1 MDKKELFR
9 AIDACEDRFIRE
21 AAEDIQKRKPS
32 MIRRFFFVNSSENT
46 EENSEKDVRNL
57 SGLRVAAAI
66 VICVVV
72 LSIGVQTAA
81 RVSTVFRDWIEQT
94 FQIGSSSGDQQGKEN
109 QYINNNGS
117 GKNGNNKKGYNN
129 NTSNIDSYGK
139 NDKKNSAG
147 KEVKNGRSNEE
158 ETGRVHRRNNK
169 ADEGQDSISQIEKVP
184 MKDNLQ
190 IVGTNESFIYES
202 KTDANSDE
210 IVEKVYSIKDGK
222 LSKLPIQ
229 SFSGSYK
236 ASTFSFQYS
245 IIGQEIFSYNYS
257 KNLVQVFDQ
266 INKQG
271 EIYLS
276 AENAKENEQILC
288 VNLKSGE
295 CRQVVK
301 PGDGM
306 NMSMSPDGKYILINH
321 SKSYWTVFDTE
332 KETERKLE
340 GLSGYALSNEYDFIN
355 DDHIAAVGDAFT
367 KNNTEFYRLNYID
380 LQTGKVKVY
389 PEYGDIKGCWTYR
402 CDTKKKQ
409 LEIENLIT
417 KQKKVIPLKQAED
430 VHIMQINGEYVLL
443 GTDSDDVYYLY
454 NLQEDIYR
462 ELDIPEEIRGTL
474 EMYVAKKEKK
484 LLFTNEKEAYLV
496 DLKER

>member
-9 AIDACEDRFIRE
+9 AIDACEDTFIKE
-21 AAEDIQKRKPS
+21 TAEDIQKRKPS
-32 MIRRFFFVNSSENT
+32 MIRRFFFVNSSENA
-46 EENSEKDVRNL
+46 EKDVRKL
-57 SGLRVAAAI
+57 SSVRVAAAI
-66 VICVVV
+66 VICIVV

-81 RVSTVFRDWIEQT
+81 RVSTIFRDWIEQT
-94 FQIGSSSGDQQGKEN
+94 FQIKGSSDNQRGKEN
-109 QYINNNGS
+109 QYINSNRS
-117 GKNGNNKKGYNN
+117 GNNKKGYND
-129 NTSNIDSYGK
+129 NTSNIDPYGK

-147 KEVKNGRSNEE
+147 KEVKNGRRNEE
-158 ETGRVHRRNNK
+158 ETGRVRRRNNK
-169 ADEGQDSISQIEKVP
+169 ADEPQNSVSQIEKVP

-190 IVGTNESFIYES
+190 IIGTNESFIYES
-202 KTDANSDE
+202 KTDENSDE

-222 LSKLPIQ
+222 LSKLLMQ
-229 SFSGSYK
+229 TFSGSYK
-236 ASTFSFQYS
+236 GNTFSFQYS
-245 IIGQEIFSYNYS
+245 IIGQEIFGYNYS

-271 EIYLS
+271 ETYLS
-276 AENAKENEQILC
+276 IENAKGDEQILC

-332 KETERKLE
+332 KETERKME
-340 GLSGYALSNEYDFIN
+340 GLSGYALSDEYDFIN
-355 DDHIAAVGDAFT
+355 GNHIATVGEAFT

-380 LQTGKVKVY
+380 FQTGKVKVY

-402 CDTKKKQ
+402 CDAKKKQ

-417 KQKKVIPLKQAED
+417 KQKKEILLKQAED
-430 VHIMQINGEYVLL
+430 IHIMQINGDYVLF

-454 NLQEDIYR
+454 NLQEDTYR

-474 EMYVAKKEKK
+474 EMYVAKKEGK

-496 DLKER
+496 NLGN

>member
-9 AIDACEDRFIRE
+9 AIDACEDCFIRE

-32 MIRRFFFVNSSENT
+32 MIRRFFFINSSENA
-46 EENSEKDVRNL
+46 EKDMRKL
-57 SGLRVAAAI
+57 SGVRVAAAI
-66 VICVVV
+66 VICIVV

-94 FQIGSSSGDQQGKEN
+94 FQIGSSSDN
-109 QYINNNGS
+109 Q
-117 GKNGNNKKGYNN
+117 KG
-129 NTSNIDSYGK
+129 
-139 NDKKNSAG
+139 
-147 KEVKNGRSNEE
+147 KNGRSNEE
-158 ETGRVHRRNNK
+158 ETGRVRRRNNK

-222 LSKLPIQ
+222 LSKLLMQ

-245 IIGQEIFSYNYS
+245 IIGQEIFGYNYS
-257 KNLVQVFDQ
+257 ENLVQVFDQ
-266 INKQG
+266 MNKKG

-276 AENAKENEQILC
+276 IENAKGDEQILC

-295 CRQVVK
+295 CKQVVK
-301 PGDGM
+301 LGDGM

-355 DDHIAAVGDAFT
+355 GNHVSAVGNAFT

-380 LQTGKVKVY
+380 LKTGKVKVY
-389 PEYGDIKGCWTYR
+389 PEYGDIKGCWTYQ

-430 VHIMQINGEYVLL
+430 VHIMQINGDYVLL
-443 GTDSDDVYYLY
+443 GTDFDAVYYLY
-454 NLQEDIYR
+454 NLQDETYR

-474 EMYVAKKEKK
+474 EMYIAKKEKK
-484 LLFTNEKEAYLV
+484 LLLTNEKEAYLV
-496 DLKER
+496 NLK

>member
-9 AIDACEDRFIRE
+9 AIDACEDCFIRE

-32 MIRRFFFVNSSENT
+32 MIRRFFFVNSSE
-46 EENSEKDVRNL
+46 SPEKDMREL
-57 SGLRVAAAI
+57 SVIRVAAAI
-66 VICVVV
+66 VICVIV

-94 FQIGSSSGDQQGKEN
+94 FQIKSSSDN
-109 QYINNNGS
+109 Q
-117 GKNGNNKKGYNN
+117 KG
-129 NTSNIDSYGK
+129 
-139 NDKKNSAG
+139 
-147 KEVKNGRSNEE
+147 KNGRSNEE
-158 ETGRVHRRNNK
+158 ETGRVRRRNNK
-169 ADEGQDSISQIEKVP
+169 ADEGQDSVSQIEKVP

-222 LSKLPIQ
+222 LSKLLMQ

-245 IIGQEIFSYNYS
+245 IIGQEIFGYNYS
-257 KNLVQVFDQ
+257 ENLVQVFDQ
-266 INKQG
+266 MNKKG

-276 AENAKENEQILC
+276 IENAKGDEQILC

-295 CRQVVK
+295 CKQVVK
-301 PGDGM
+301 LGDGM

-355 DDHIAAVGDAFT
+355 DDHIATAADAFT

-380 LQTGKVKVY
+380 LKTGKVKVY
-389 PEYGDIKGCWTYR
+389 PEYGDIKGCWTYQ

-430 VHIMQINGEYVLL
+430 VHIMQINGDYVLL
-443 GTDSDDVYYLY
+443 GTDFDEVYYLY
-454 NLQEDIYR
+454 NLQDETYR

-474 EMYVAKKEKK
+474 EMYIAKKEKK
-484 LLFTNEKEAYLV
+484 LLLTNEKEAYLV
-496 DLKER
+496 NLK

>member
-21 AAEDIQKRKPS
+21 AAEDIQKRKS
-32 MIRRFFFVNSSENT
+32 SIIRRFFFVNSSENA
-46 EENSEKDVRNL
+46 EKDMRKL
-57 SGLRVAAAI
+57 SGVRVVAAI
-66 VICVVV
+66 VICVIV

-94 FQIGSSSGDQQGKEN
+94 FQIKSSSDN
-109 QYINNNGS
+109 Q
-117 GKNGNNKKGYNN
+117 KG
-129 NTSNIDSYGK
+129 
-139 NDKKNSAG
+139 
-147 KEVKNGRSNEE
+147 KNGRSNEE
-158 ETGRVHRRNNK
+158 ETGRVRRRNNK
-169 ADEGQDSISQIEKVP
+169 ADEVQDSVSQIEKVP
-184 MKDNLQ
+184 MKDSLQ

-222 LSKLPIQ
+222 LSKLPMQ

-236 ASTFSFQYS
+236 RNTFSFQYS
-245 IIGQEIFSYNYS
+245 IIGQEIFGYNYS
-257 KNLVQVFDQ
+257 ENLVQVFDQ
-266 INKQG
+266 MNKKG

-276 AENAKENEQILC
+276 IENAKGNEQILC

-295 CRQVVK
+295 CRQVAK

-306 NMSMSPDGKYILINH
+306 NMSMSPDGKYILINY
-321 SKSYWTVFDTE
+321 SKSYWTVFNTE
-332 KETERKLE
+332 NETERKVE

-355 DDHIAAVGDAFT
+355 DDHIAAIGDAFT

-380 LQTGKVKVY
+380 LETGKAKVY
-389 PEYGDIKGCWTYR
+389 PEYGDIKGCWTYQ

-409 LEIENLIT
+409 LEIEDLIT

-430 VHIMQINGEYVLL
+430 VHIMQINGDYVLL
-443 GTDSDDVYYLY
+443 GTDSGDVYYLY
-454 NLQEDIYR
+454 NLQDETYR
-462 ELDIPEEIRGTL
+462 ELDISEEIRGTL
-474 EMYVAKKEKK
+474 EMYIAKKEKK
-484 LLFTNEKEAYLV
+484 LLLTNEKEAYLV
-496 DLKER
+496 NLK

>member
-21 AAEDIQKRKPS
+21 AAEDIQKRKS
-32 MIRRFFFVNSSENT
+32 SIIRRFFFVNSSENA
-46 EENSEKDVRNL
+46 EKDMRKL
-57 SGLRVAAAI
+57 SGVRVVAAI
-66 VICVVV
+66 VICVIV

-94 FQIGSSSGDQQGKEN
+94 FQIKSSSDN
-109 QYINNNGS
+109 Q
-117 GKNGNNKKGYNN
+117 KG
-129 NTSNIDSYGK
+129 
-139 NDKKNSAG
+139 
-147 KEVKNGRSNEE
+147 KNGRSNEE
-158 ETGRVHRRNNK
+158 ETGRVRRRNNK
-169 ADEGQDSISQIEKVP
+169 ADEVQDSVSQIEKVP
-184 MKDNLQ
+184 MKDSLQ

-380 LQTGKVKVY
+380 FQTGKVKVY

-417 KQKKVIPLKQAED
+417 KQKQMIPLKQAED
-430 VHIMQINGEYVLL
+430 VHIMQVNGEYVLL
-443 GTDSDDVYYLY
+443 GTESDDVYYLY

-474 EMYVAKKEKK
+474 EMYIAKKEKK

>member
-9 AIDACEDRFIRE
+9 AIDACEDCFIRE

-32 MIRRFFFVNSSENT
+32 MIRRFFFVNSSE
-46 EENSEKDVRNL
+46 SPEKDMREL
-57 SGLRVAAAI
+57 SVIRVAAAI
-66 VICVVV
+66 VICVIV

-94 FQIGSSSGDQQGKEN
+94 FQIKSSSDN
-109 QYINNNGS
+109 Q
-117 GKNGNNKKGYNN
+117 KG
-129 NTSNIDSYGK
+129 
-139 NDKKNSAG
+139 
-147 KEVKNGRSNEE
+147 KNGRSNEE
-158 ETGRVHRRNNK
+158 ETGRVRRRNNK
-169 ADEGQDSISQIEKVP
+169 ADEGQDSVSQIEKVP

-222 LSKLPIQ
+222 LSKLLMQ

-245 IIGQEIFSYNYS
+245 IIGQEIFGYNYS
-257 KNLVQVFDQ
+257 ENLVQVFDQ
-266 INKQG
+266 MNKKG

-276 AENAKENEQILC
+276 IENAKGDEQILC

-301 PGDGM
+301 SGDGM

-355 DDHIAAVGDAFT
+355 DDHIATVGDAFT

-380 LQTGKVKVY
+380 LKTGKVKVY
-389 PEYGDIKGCWTYR
+389 PEYGDIKGCWTYQ

-430 VHIMQINGEYVLL
+430 VHIMQINGDYVLL
-443 GTDSDDVYYLY
+443 GTDFDAVYYLY
-454 NLQEDIYR
+454 NLQDETYR

-474 EMYVAKKEKK
+474 EMYIAKKEKK
-484 LLFTNEKEAYLV
+484 LLLTNEKEAYLV
-496 DLKER
+496 NLK

>member
-9 AIDACEDRFIRE
+9 AIDACEDRFIRG

-46 EENSEKDVRNL
+46 EENSEKDVRKL

-94 FQIGSSSGDQQGKEN
+94 FQIKSPSDN
-109 QYINNNGS
+109 Q
-117 GKNGNNKKGYNN
+117 KG
-129 NTSNIDSYGK
+129 
-139 NDKKNSAG
+139 
-147 KEVKNGRSNEE
+147 KNGRSNEE
-158 ETGRVHRRNNK
+158 ETGRVRRRNNK

-229 SFSGSYK
+229 FFSGSYK

-380 LQTGKVKVY
+380 FQTGKVKVY

-417 KQKKVIPLKQAED
+417 KQKQMIPLKQAED
-430 VHIMQINGEYVLL
+430 VHIMQVNGEYVLL
-443 GTDSDDVYYLY
+443 GTESDDVYYLY

-474 EMYVAKKEKK
+474 EMYIAKKEKK

>member
-9 AIDACEDRFIRE
+9 AIDACEDCFIRE

-32 MIRRFFFVNSSENT
+32 MIRRFFFVNSSE
-46 EENSEKDVRNL
+46 SPEKDMREL
-57 SGLRVAAAI
+57 SVIRVAAAI
-66 VICVVV
+66 VICVIV

-94 FQIGSSSGDQQGKEN
+94 FQIKSSSDN
-109 QYINNNGS
+109 Q
-117 GKNGNNKKGYNN
+117 KG
-129 NTSNIDSYGK
+129 
-139 NDKKNSAG
+139 
-147 KEVKNGRSNEE
+147 KNGRSNEE
-158 ETGRVHRRNNK
+158 ETGRVRRRNNK
-169 ADEGQDSISQIEKVP
+169 ADEGQDSVSQIEKVP

-222 LSKLPIQ
+222 LSKLLMQ

-245 IIGQEIFSYNYS
+245 IIGQEIFGYNYS
-257 KNLVQVFDQ
+257 ENLVQVFDQ
-266 INKQG
+266 MNKKG

-276 AENAKENEQILC
+276 IENAKGDEQILC

-301 PGDGM
+301 SGDGM

-355 DDHIAAVGDAFT
+355 DDHIATAGDAFT

-380 LQTGKVKVY
+380 LKTGKVKVY
-389 PEYGDIKGCWTYR
+389 PEYGDIKGCWTYQ

-409 LEIENLIT
+409 LKIENLIT

-430 VHIMQINGEYVLL
+430 VHIMQINGDYVLL
-443 GTDSDDVYYLY
+443 GTDFDAVYYLY
-454 NLQEDIYR
+454 NLQDETYR

-474 EMYVAKKEKK
+474 EMYIAKKEKK
-484 LLFTNEKEAYLV
+484 LLLTNEKEAYLV
-496 DLKER
+496 NLK

>member
-21 AAEDIQKRKPS
+21 AAEDIQKRKS
-32 MIRRFFFVNSSENT
+32 SIIRRFFFVNSSENA
-46 EENSEKDVRNL
+46 EKDMRKL
-57 SGLRVAAAI
+57 SGVRVVAAI
-66 VICVVV
+66 VICVIV

-94 FQIGSSSGDQQGKEN
+94 FQIKSSSDN
-109 QYINNNGS
+109 Q
-117 GKNGNNKKGYNN
+117 KG
-129 NTSNIDSYGK
+129 
-139 NDKKNSAG
+139 
-147 KEVKNGRSNEE
+147 KNGRSNEE
-158 ETGRVHRRNNK
+158 ETGRVRRRNNK
-169 ADEGQDSISQIEKVP
+169 ADEVQDSVSQIEKVP
-184 MKDNLQ
+184 MKDSLQ

-245 IIGQEIFSYNYS
+245 IIGQEIFGYNYS
-257 KNLVQVFDQ
+257 ENLVQVFDQ
-266 INKQG
+266 MNKKG

-276 AENAKENEQILC
+276 IENAKENEQILC

-295 CRQVVK
+295 CRQVAK

-321 SKSYWTVFDTE
+321 SKSYWTVFNTE
-332 KETERKLE
+332 NETERKVE

-355 DDHIAAVGDAFT
+355 DDHIATVGDAFT

-409 LEIENLIT
+409 LEIGNLIT
-417 KQKKVIPLKQAED
+417 RQKKVIPLKQAED

-496 DLKER
+496 DLKE

>member
-21 AAEDIQKRKPS
+21 AAEDIQKRKS
-32 MIRRFFFVNSSENT
+32 SIIRRFFFVNSSENA
-46 EENSEKDVRNL
+46 EKDMRKL
-57 SGLRVAAAI
+57 SGVRVAAAI
-66 VICVVV
+66 VICVIV

-94 FQIGSSSGDQQGKEN
+94 FQIKSSSDN
-109 QYINNNGS
+109 Q
-117 GKNGNNKKGYNN
+117 KG
-129 NTSNIDSYGK
+129 
-139 NDKKNSAG
+139 
-147 KEVKNGRSNEE
+147 KNGRSNEE
-158 ETGRVHRRNNK
+158 ETGRVRRRNNK
-169 ADEGQDSISQIEKVP
+169 ADEGKDSVLQIEKVP
-184 MKDNLQ
+184 MKDSLQ

-202 KTDANSDE
+202 KTEGDSDE
-210 IVEKVYSIKDGK
+210 IIEKVYSIKDGK
-222 LSKLPIQ
+222 LSKLPMQ

-236 ASTFSFQYS
+236 RNTFSFQYS
-245 IIGQEIFSYNYS
+245 IIGQEIFGYNYS
-257 KNLVQVFDQ
+257 ENLVQVFDQ

-271 EIYLS
+271 EVYFS
-276 AENAKENEQILC
+276 VENAKGNEQILC

-321 SKSYWTVFDTE
+321 SKSYWTVFNTE
-332 KETERKLE
+332 NETERKVE

-380 LQTGKVKVY
+380 LETGKAKVY
-389 PEYGDIKGCWTYR
+389 PEYGDIKGCWTYQ
-402 CDTKKKQ
+402 CDMKKKQ

-430 VHIMQINGEYVLL
+430 VHIMQINGDYVLL

-454 NLQEDIYR
+454 NLQDETYR
-462 ELDIPEEIRGTL
+462 ALDIPEEIRGTL
-474 EMYVAKKEKK
+474 EMYIVKKEKK
-484 LLFTNEKEAYLV
+484 LLLTNEKEAYLV
-496 DLKER
+496 NLK

>member
-1 MDKKELFR
+1 MDTKKLFH
-9 AIDACEDRFIRE
+9 AIDTCENAFIKE

-32 MIRRFFFVNSSENT
+32 IICRFFFVNSSEDP
-46 EENSEKDVRNL
+46 EKAARKL
-57 SGLRVAAAI
+57 SGVRVAAAI

-94 FQIGSSSGDQQGKEN
+94 FQIKSSSGSQQGKEN
-109 QYINNNGS
+109 QYNNNGNS
-117 GKNGNNKKGYNN
+117 KKGYDS
-129 NTSNIDSYGK
+129 NTSNIDSY
-139 NDKKNSAG
+139 DKKNSAG
-147 KEVKNGRSNEE
+147 KKVENGKSNEE
-158 ETGRVHRRNNK
+158 ETGRVRRRNNK
-169 ADEGQDSISQIEKVP
+169 TDEMQNSVSQIEKVP

-202 KTDANSDE
+202 KIKGDSDE

-222 LSKLPIQ
+222 LSKLSMQ

-236 ASTFSFQYS
+236 GNTFSFQYS
-245 IIGQEIFSYNYS
+245 IIGQEIFGYNYS
-257 KNLVQVFDQ
+257 ENLVQVFDQ
-266 INKQG
+266 MNKKG

-276 AENAKENEQILC
+276 IENAKGDEQILC
-288 VNLKSGE
+288 VNRKSGE
-295 CRQVVK
+295 YRQVVK

-321 SKSYWTVFDTE
+321 SKSYWTIFDTE
-332 KETERKLE
+332 KETQRKLE
-340 GLSGYALSNEYDFIN
+340 GLAGYALSNEYDFIN
-355 DDHIAAVGDAFT
+355 GDHIATVGDAFT

-380 LQTGKVKVY
+380 LQTGRVKVY

-402 CDTKKKQ
+402 CNTKKKQ

-417 KQKKVIPLKQAED
+417 KQKQKIPLKQAED
-430 VHIMQINGEYVLL
+430 VHIMQVNGEYVLL

-454 NLQEDIYR
+454 NLQDETYR

-484 LLFTNEKEAYLV
+484 LLLTNEKEAYLV
-496 DLKER
+496 DLK

>member
-9 AIDACEDRFIRE
+9 AIDACEDCFIRE

-32 MIRRFFFVNSSENT
+32 MIRRFFFVNSSE
-46 EENSEKDVRNL
+46 SPEKDMREL
-57 SGLRVAAAI
+57 SVIRVAAAI
-66 VICVVV
+66 VICVIV

-94 FQIGSSSGDQQGKEN
+94 FQIKSSSDN
-109 QYINNNGS
+109 Q
-117 GKNGNNKKGYNN
+117 KG
-129 NTSNIDSYGK
+129 
-139 NDKKNSAG
+139 
-147 KEVKNGRSNEE
+147 KNGRSNEE
-158 ETGRVHRRNNK
+158 ETGRVRRRNNK
-169 ADEGQDSISQIEKVP
+169 ADEGQDSVSQIEKVP

-222 LSKLPIQ
+222 LSKLLMQ

-245 IIGQEIFSYNYS
+245 IIGQEIFGYNYS
-257 KNLVQVFDQ
+257 ENLVQVFDQ
-266 INKQG
+266 MNKKG
-271 EIYLS
+271 KIYLS
-276 AENAKENEQILC
+276 IENAKGDEQILC

-301 PGDGM
+301 SGDGM

-355 DDHIAAVGDAFT
+355 GNHVSTVGNAFT

-380 LQTGKVKVY
+380 LKTGKVKVY
-389 PEYGDIKGCWTYR
+389 PEYGDIKGCWTYQ

-430 VHIMQINGEYVLL
+430 VHIMQINGDYVLL
-443 GTDSDDVYYLY
+443 GTDFDAVYYLY
-454 NLQEDIYR
+454 NLQDETYR

-474 EMYVAKKEKK
+474 EMYIAKKEKK
-484 LLFTNEKEAYLV
+484 LLLTNEKEAYLV
-496 DLKER
+496 NLK

>member
-9 AIDACEDRFIRE
+9 AIDACEDCFIRE

-32 MIRRFFFVNSSENT
+32 MIRRFFFVNSSE
-46 EENSEKDVRNL
+46 SPEKDMREL
-57 SGLRVAAAI
+57 SVIRVAAAI
-66 VICVVV
+66 VICVIV

-94 FQIGSSSGDQQGKEN
+94 FQIKSSSDN
-109 QYINNNGS
+109 Q
-117 GKNGNNKKGYNN
+117 KG
-129 NTSNIDSYGK
+129 
-139 NDKKNSAG
+139 
-147 KEVKNGRSNEE
+147 KNGRSNEE
-158 ETGRVHRRNNK
+158 ETGRVRRRNNK
-169 ADEGQDSISQIEKVP
+169 ADEGQDSVSQIEKVP

-222 LSKLPIQ
+222 LSKLLMQ

-245 IIGQEIFSYNYS
+245 IIGQEIFGYNYS
-257 KNLVQVFDQ
+257 ENLVQVFDQ
-266 INKQG
+266 MNKKG

-276 AENAKENEQILC
+276 IENAKGDEQILC

-355 DDHIAAVGDAFT
+355 DDHIATVRDAFT

-380 LQTGKVKVY
+380 LKTGKVKVY
-389 PEYGDIKGCWTYR
+389 PEYGDIKGCWTYQ
-402 CDTKKKQ
+402 CDMKKKQ

-430 VHIMQINGEYVLL
+430 VHIMQINGDYVLL
-443 GTDSDDVYYLY
+443 GTDSGDVYYLY
-454 NLQEDIYR
+454 NLQNETYR
-462 ELDIPEEIRGTL
+462 ELDIPEEIWGTL
-474 EMYVAKKEKK
+474 EMYIAKKEKK
-484 LLFTNEKEAYLV
+484 LLLTNEKEAYLV
-496 DLKER
+496 NLK

>member
-9 AIDACEDRFIRE
+9 AIDACEDRFIRG

-46 EENSEKDVRNL
+46 EENSEKDVRKL

-94 FQIGSSSGDQQGKEN
+94 FQIKSPSDN
-109 QYINNNGS
+109 Q
-117 GKNGNNKKGYNN
+117 KG
-129 NTSNIDSYGK
+129 
-139 NDKKNSAG
+139 
-147 KEVKNGRSNEE
+147 KNGRSNEE

-245 IIGQEIFSYNYS
+245 IIGREIFSYNYS

-295 CRQVVK
+295 CRQVAK

-380 LQTGKVKVY
+380 FQTGKVKVY

-417 KQKKVIPLKQAED
+417 KQKQMIPLKQAED
-430 VHIMQINGEYVLL
+430 VHIMQVNGEYVLL
-443 GTDSDDVYYLY
+443 GTESDDVYYLY

-462 ELDIPEEIRGTL
+462 ELDIPEEIQGTL
-474 EMYVAKKEKK
+474 EMYIAKKEKK
-484 LLFTNEKEAYLV
+484 LLLTNEKEAYLV
-496 DLKER
+496 NLK

>member
-9 AIDACEDRFIRE
+9 AIDACEDCFIRE

-32 MIRRFFFVNSSENT
+32 MIRRFFFVNSSE
-46 EENSEKDVRNL
+46 SPEKDMREL
-57 SGLRVAAAI
+57 SVIRVAAAI
-66 VICVVV
+66 VICVIV

-94 FQIGSSSGDQQGKEN
+94 FQIKSSSDN
-109 QYINNNGS
+109 Q
-117 GKNGNNKKGYNN
+117 KG
-129 NTSNIDSYGK
+129 
-139 NDKKNSAG
+139 
-147 KEVKNGRSNEE
+147 KNGRSNEE
-158 ETGRVHRRNNK
+158 ETGRVRRRNNK
-169 ADEGQDSISQIEKVP
+169 ADEGQDSVSQIEKVP

-222 LSKLPIQ
+222 LSKLLMQ

-245 IIGQEIFSYNYS
+245 IIGQEIFGYNYS
-257 KNLVQVFDQ
+257 ENLVQVFEQ
-266 INKQG
+266 MNKKG

-276 AENAKENEQILC
+276 IENAKGDEQILC

-301 PGDGM
+301 SGDGM

-355 DDHIAAVGDAFT
+355 GNHVSAVGNAFT

-380 LQTGKVKVY
+380 LKTGKVKVY
-389 PEYGDIKGCWTYR
+389 PEYGDIKGCWTYQ

-430 VHIMQINGEYVLL
+430 VHIMQINGDYVLL
-443 GTDSDDVYYLY
+443 GTDFDAVYYLY
-454 NLQEDIYR
+454 NLQDETYR

-474 EMYVAKKEKK
+474 EMYIAKKEKK
-484 LLFTNEKEAYLV
+484 LLLTNEKEAYMV
-496 DLKER
+496 NLK

>member
-9 AIDACEDRFIRE
+9 AIDACEDCFIRE

-32 MIRRFFFVNSSENT
+32 MIRRFFFVNSSENA
-46 EENSEKDVRNL
+46 EKDMRKL
-57 SGLRVAAAI
+57 SGVRVAAAI
-66 VICVVV
+66 VICIVV

-94 FQIGSSSGDQQGKEN
+94 FQIGSSSDN
-109 QYINNNGS
+109 Q
-117 GKNGNNKKGYNN
+117 KG
-129 NTSNIDSYGK
+129 
-139 NDKKNSAG
+139 
-147 KEVKNGRSNEE
+147 KNGRSNEE
-158 ETGRVHRRNNK
+158 ETGRVRRRNNK
-169 ADEGQDSISQIEKVP
+169 ADEGQDSVSQIEKVP

-222 LSKLPIQ
+222 LSKLLMQ

-245 IIGQEIFSYNYS
+245 IIGQEIFGYNYS
-257 KNLVQVFDQ
+257 ENLVQVFDQ
-266 INKQG
+266 MNKKG

-276 AENAKENEQILC
+276 IENAKGDEQILC

-295 CRQVVK
+295 CKQVVK
-301 PGDGM
+301 LGDGM
-306 NMSMSPDGKYILINH
+306 NMSMSPDGKYILIHH

-355 DDHIAAVGDAFT
+355 DDHIATAADAFT

-389 PEYGDIKGCWTYR
+389 PEYGDIKGCWMYR

-417 KQKKVIPLKQAED
+417 KQKKVIPIKQAED
-430 VHIMQINGEYVLL
+430 VHIMQVNGDYVLL
-443 GTDSDDVYYLY
+443 GADSDDVYYLY
-454 NLQEDIYR
+454 NLQDETYR

-474 EMYVAKKEKK
+474 EMYIAKKEKK
-484 LLFTNEKEAYLV
+484 LLLTNEKEAYLV
-496 DLKER
+496 NLK

>member
-9 AIDACEDRFIRE
+9 AIDACEDCFIRE

-32 MIRRFFFVNSSENT
+32 MIRRFFFVNSSE
-46 EENSEKDVRNL
+46 SPEKDMREL
-57 SGLRVAAAI
+57 SVIRVAAAI
-66 VICVVV
+66 VICVIV

-94 FQIGSSSGDQQGKEN
+94 FQI
-109 QYINNNGS
+109 
-117 GKNGNNKKGYNN
+117 
-129 NTSNIDSYGK
+129 
-139 NDKKNSAG
+139 KNSSDNQKG
-147 KEVKNGRSNEE
+147 KNGRSNEE
-158 ETGRVHRRNNK
+158 ETGRVRRRNNK
-169 ADEGQDSISQIEKVP
+169 ADEGQDSVSQIEKVP

-222 LSKLPIQ
+222 LSKLLMQ

-245 IIGQEIFSYNYS
+245 IIGQEIFGYNYS
-257 KNLVQVFDQ
+257 ENLVQVFDQ
-266 INKQG
+266 MNKKG

-276 AENAKENEQILC
+276 IENAKGDEQILC

-295 CRQVVK
+295 CKQVVK
-301 PGDGM
+301 LGDGM

-355 DDHIAAVGDAFT
+355 DDHIATAGDAFT

-380 LQTGKVKVY
+380 LKTGKVKVY
-389 PEYGDIKGCWTYR
+389 PEYGDIKGCWTYQ

-430 VHIMQINGEYVLL
+430 VHIMQINGDYVLL
-443 GTDSDDVYYLY
+443 GTDFDAVYYLY
-454 NLQEDIYR
+454 NLQDETYR

-474 EMYVAKKEKK
+474 EMYIAKKEKK
-484 LLFTNEKEAYLV
+484 LLLTNEKEAYLV
-496 DLKER
+496 NLK

>member
-21 AAEDIQKRKPS
+21 AAEDIQKRKS
-32 MIRRFFFVNSSENT
+32 SIIRRFFFVNSSENA
-46 EENSEKDVRNL
+46 EKDMRKL
-57 SGLRVAAAI
+57 SGVRVAAAI
-66 VICVVV
+66 VICVIV

-94 FQIGSSSGDQQGKEN
+94 FQIKSSSDN
-109 QYINNNGS
+109 Q
-117 GKNGNNKKGYNN
+117 KG
-129 NTSNIDSYGK
+129 
-139 NDKKNSAG
+139 
-147 KEVKNGRSNEE
+147 KNGRSNEE
-158 ETGRVHRRNNK
+158 ETGRVRRRNNK
-169 ADEGQDSISQIEKVP
+169 ADEGQDSVLQIEKVP
-184 MKDNLQ
+184 MKDSLQ

-210 IVEKVYSIKDGK
+210 IVKKVYSIKDGK
-222 LSKLPIQ
+222 LSKLPMQ

-236 ASTFSFQYS
+236 RNTFSFQYS
-245 IIGQEIFSYNYS
+245 IIGQEIFGYNYS
-257 KNLVQVFDQ
+257 ENLVQVFDQ

-271 EIYLS
+271 EVYLS
-276 AENAKENEQILC
+276 VENAKGNEQILC

-295 CRQVVK
+295 CRQVEK

-321 SKSYWTVFDTE
+321 SKSYWTVFNTE
-332 KETERKLE
+332 NETERKVE

-355 DDHIAAVGDAFT
+355 DDHIAAIGDAFT

-380 LQTGKVKVY
+380 LETGKAKVY
-389 PEYGDIKGCWTYR
+389 PEYGDIKGCWTYQ
-402 CDTKKKQ
+402 CDMKKKQ

-430 VHIMQINGEYVLL
+430 VHIMQINGDYVLL
-443 GTDSDDVYYLY
+443 GTDSGDVYYLY
-454 NLQEDIYR
+454 NLQDETYR

-474 EMYVAKKEKK
+474 EMYIAKKEKK
-484 LLFTNEKEAYLV
+484 LLLTNEKEAYLV
-496 DLKER
+496 NLK

>member
-1 MDKKELFR
+1 MGKKELFR
-9 AIDACEDRFIRE
+9 AIDGCEDNFIKE

-32 MIRRFFFVNSSENT
+32 MIRRFFFVSFSEK
-46 EENSEKDVRNL
+46 SGKDVRKL

-72 LSIGVQTAA
+72 LSIGIQTAA

-94 FQIGSSSGDQQGKEN
+94 FQIKSSSNYQEKGN
-109 QYINNNGS
+109 RWT
-117 GKNGNNKKGYNN
+117 NGNRNENN
-129 NTSNIDSYGK
+129 DNAKNIDTYGK
-139 NDKKNSAG
+139 GKDKKKSDS
-147 KEVKNGRSNEE
+147 KKDKNDRGNEE
-158 ETGRVHRRNNK
+158 ETGRIRGRSNK
-169 ADEGQDSISQIEKVP
+169 VDESQGPVSQIEKVP
-184 MKDNLQ
+184 MNDNLQ

-202 KTDANSDE
+202 KTAGDSDE
-210 IVEKVYSIKDGK
+210 IVEKVYSIKEGK
-222 LSKLPIQ
+222 LSTLPMQ
-229 SFSGSYK
+229 SFSGNYK
-236 ASTFSFQYS
+236 GSTFSFEYS
-245 IIGQEIFSYNYS
+245 IIGQEIFGYNYS
-257 KNLVQVFDQ
+257 ENLVQVFDQ
-266 INKQG
+266 INRQG
-271 EIYLS
+271 EVYLS
-276 AENAKENEQILC
+276 VENANGDEQILC
-288 VNLKSGE
+288 VNLKSEE

-301 PGDGM
+301 SGDGM
-306 NMSMSPDGKYILINH
+306 NMSMSPDGRYILINH
-321 SKSYWTVFDTE
+321 SKSYWTVFDTK
-332 KETERKLE
+332 KETERKVE

-355 DDHIAAVGDAFT
+355 CDHIATVGDAFT

-380 LQTGKVKVY
+380 LHTGKVKVY

-402 CDTKKKQ
+402 CDKKKKQ

-430 VHIMQINGEYVLL
+430 IHIMQINGDYVLL

-454 NLQEDIYR
+454 NLQEDTYR

-496 DLKER
+496 DLK

>member
-9 AIDACEDRFIRE
+9 AIDACEDCFIRE

-32 MIRRFFFVNSSENT
+32 MIRRFFFVNSSE
-46 EENSEKDVRNL
+46 SPEKDMREL
-57 SGLRVAAAI
+57 SVIRVAAAI
-66 VICVVV
+66 VICVIV

-94 FQIGSSSGDQQGKEN
+94 FQIKSSSDN
-109 QYINNNGS
+109 Q
-117 GKNGNNKKGYNN
+117 KG
-129 NTSNIDSYGK
+129 
-139 NDKKNSAG
+139 
-147 KEVKNGRSNEE
+147 KNGRSNEE
-158 ETGRVHRRNNK
+158 ETGRVRRRNNK
-169 ADEGQDSISQIEKVP
+169 ADEGQDSVSQIEKVP

-222 LSKLPIQ
+222 LSKLLMQ

-236 ASTFSFQYS
+236 RNTFSFQYS
-245 IIGQEIFSYNYS
+245 IIGQEIFGYNYS
-257 KNLVQVFDQ
+257 ENLVQVFDQ
-266 INKQG
+266 INKHG
-271 EIYLS
+271 EVYLS
-276 AENAKENEQILC
+276 VENAKGDEQILC

-295 CRQVVK
+295 CKQVVK
-301 PGDGM
+301 LGGGM

-355 DDHIAAVGDAFT
+355 DDHIATVGDAFT

-380 LQTGKVKVY
+380 LKTGKVKVY
-389 PEYGDIKGCWTYR
+389 PEYGDIKGCWTYQ

-430 VHIMQINGEYVLL
+430 VHIMQINGDYVLL
-443 GTDSDDVYYLY
+443 GTDFDEVYYLY
-454 NLQEDIYR
+454 NLQDETYR

-474 EMYVAKKEKK
+474 EMYIAKKEKK
-484 LLFTNEKEAYLV
+484 LLLTNEKEAYLV
-496 DLKER
+496 DLK

>member
-9 AIDACEDRFIRE
+9 AIDACEDTFIKE
-21 AAEDIQKRKPS
+21 TAEDIQKRKPS
-32 MIRRFFFVNSSENT
+32 MIRRFFFVNSSENA
-46 EENSEKDVRNL
+46 EKDMRKL
-57 SGLRVAAAI
+57 SGLRVAAVI
-66 VICVVV
+66 VLCVVV

-94 FQIGSSSGDQQGKEN
+94 FQIKGSSGDQQIKEN
-109 QYINNNGS
+109 QYINGNRN
-117 GKNGNNKKGYNN
+117 GKNGNNKKNYND

-139 NDKKNSAG
+139 KKDKKNSAG

-158 ETGRVHRRNNK
+158 ETGKVRRRNNK
-169 ADEGQDSISQIEKVP
+169 ADEAQNPVSQIEKVP

-190 IVGTNESFIYES
+190 IIGTNESFIYES
-202 KTDANSDE
+202 KMDENSDE

-236 ASTFSFQYS
+236 GNTFSFQYS
-245 IIGQEIFSYNYS
+245 IIGQEIFGYNYS

-271 EIYLS
+271 EVYLS
-276 AENAKENEQILC
+276 IENAKGNEQILC
-288 VNLKSGE
+288 VNLKNGE
-295 CRQVVK
+295 CRQIVK

-332 KETERKLE
+332 KETEKKLE
-340 GLSGYALSNEYDFIN
+340 GLSEYALSNEYDFIN
-355 DDHIAAVGDAFT
+355 GDHIATVGDAFT
-367 KNNTEFYRLNYID
+367 KNNTEFYHLNYID

-389 PEYGDIKGCWTYR
+389 PEYGDIKGCWMYR

-417 KQKKVIPLKQAED
+417 KQKQTIPLKQAED
-430 VHIMQINGEYVLL
+430 VHIMQVNGDYVLL

-454 NLQEDIYR
+454 NLQEETYR

-474 EMYVAKKEKK
+474 EMYVATKEQK

-496 DLKER
+496 DLK

>member
-9 AIDACEDRFIRE
+9 AIDACKDNFIKE

-32 MIRRFFFVNSSENT
+32 VIQRFFFVNSLENA
-46 EENSEKDVRNL
+46 EKDMKKL
-57 SGLRVAAAI
+57 SGVRVAVAI
-66 VICVVV
+66 VICVIV

-94 FQIGSSSGDQQGKEN
+94 FQIKSSSDN
-109 QYINNNGS
+109 Q
-117 GKNGNNKKGYNN
+117 KG
-129 NTSNIDSYGK
+129 
-139 NDKKNSAG
+139 
-147 KEVKNGRSNEE
+147 KNGRSNEE
-158 ETGRVHRRNNK
+158 ETGRVRRRNNK
-169 ADEGQDSISQIEKVP
+169 ADEGKDSVLQIEKVP
-184 MKDNLQ
+184 MKDSLQ

-202 KTDANSDE
+202 KTEGDSDE
-210 IVEKVYSIKDGK
+210 IIEKVYSIKDGK
-222 LSKLPIQ
+222 LSKLPMQ

-236 ASTFSFQYS
+236 RNTFSFQYS
-245 IIGQEIFSYNYS
+245 IIDQEIFGYNYS
-257 KNLVQVFDQ
+257 ENLMQVFDQ

-271 EIYLS
+271 EVYLS
-276 AENAKENEQILC
+276 VENAKGNEQILC

-295 CRQVVK
+295 CRQVAK

-321 SKSYWTVFDTE
+321 SKSYWTVFNTE
-332 KETERKLE
+332 NETERKVE

-380 LQTGKVKVY
+380 LETGKVKVY
-389 PEYGDIKGCWTYR
+389 SEYGDIKGCWTYQ
-402 CDTKKKQ
+402 CDMKKKQ

-430 VHIMQINGEYVLL
+430 VHIMQVNGDYVLL
-443 GTDSDDVYYLY
+443 GADSGDVYYLY
-454 NLQEDIYR
+454 NLQDETYR

-474 EMYVAKKEKK
+474 EMYIAKKEKK
-484 LLFTNEKEAYLV
+484 LLLTNEKEAYLV
-496 DLKER
+496 NLK

>member
-1 MDKKELFR
+1 MDKKELFC
-9 AIDACEDRFIRE
+9 AIDACEDCFIRE

-32 MIRRFFFVNSSENT
+32 MIRRFFFVNSSE
-46 EENSEKDVRNL
+46 SPEKDMREL
-57 SGLRVAAAI
+57 SVIRVAAAI
-66 VICVVV
+66 VICVIV
-72 LSIGVQTAA
+72 LSVGVQTAA

-94 FQIGSSSGDQQGKEN
+94 FQIKSSSDN
-109 QYINNNGS
+109 Q
-117 GKNGNNKKGYNN
+117 KG
-129 NTSNIDSYGK
+129 
-139 NDKKNSAG
+139 
-147 KEVKNGRSNEE
+147 KNGRSNEE
-158 ETGRVHRRNNK
+158 ETGRVRRRNNK

-222 LSKLPIQ
+222 LSKLLMQ

-245 IIGQEIFSYNYS
+245 IIGQEIFGYNYS
-257 KNLVQVFDQ
+257 ENLVQVFDQ
-266 INKQG
+266 MNKKG

-276 AENAKENEQILC
+276 IENAKGDEQILC

-301 PGDGM
+301 SGDGM

-355 DDHIAAVGDAFT
+355 GNHVSAVGNAFT

-380 LQTGKVKVY
+380 LKTGKVKVY
-389 PEYGDIKGCWTYR
+389 PEYGDIKGCWTYQ

-430 VHIMQINGEYVLL
+430 VHIMQINGDYVLL
-443 GTDSDDVYYLY
+443 GTDFDAVYYLY
-454 NLQEDIYR
+454 NLQDETYR

-474 EMYVAKKEKK
+474 EMYIAKKEKK
-484 LLFTNEKEAYLV
+484 LLLTNEKEAYLV
-496 DLKER
+496 NLK

>member
-21 AAEDIQKRKPS
+21 AAEDIQKRKS
-32 MIRRFFFVNSSENT
+32 SIIRRFFFVNSSENA
-46 EENSEKDVRNL
+46 EKDMRKL
-57 SGLRVAAAI
+57 SGVRVVAAI
-66 VICVVV
+66 VICVIV

-94 FQIGSSSGDQQGKEN
+94 FQIKSPSDN
-109 QYINNNGS
+109 Q
-117 GKNGNNKKGYNN
+117 KG
-129 NTSNIDSYGK
+129 
-139 NDKKNSAG
+139 
-147 KEVKNGRSNEE
+147 KNGRSNEE
-158 ETGRVHRRNNK
+158 ETGRVRRRNNK

-380 LQTGKVKVY
+380 FQTGKVKVY

-417 KQKKVIPLKQAED
+417 KQKQMIPLKQAED
-430 VHIMQINGEYVLL
+430 VHIMQVNGEYVLL
-443 GTDSDDVYYLY
+443 GTESDDVYYLY

-474 EMYVAKKEKK
+474 EMYIAKKEKK

>member
-9 AIDACEDRFIRE
+9 ALDACEDCFIRE

-32 MIRRFFFVNSSENT
+32 IIRRFFFVNSSE
-46 EENSEKDVRNL
+46 SPEKDMREL
-57 SGLRVAAAI
+57 SGIRVAAAI
-66 VICVVV
+66 VICVIV

-94 FQIGSSSGDQQGKEN
+94 FQIKSSSDN
-109 QYINNNGS
+109 Q
-117 GKNGNNKKGYNN
+117 KG
-129 NTSNIDSYGK
+129 
-139 NDKKNSAG
+139 
-147 KEVKNGRSNEE
+147 KNGRSNEE
-158 ETGRVHRRNNK
+158 ETGRVRRRNNK

-222 LSKLPIQ
+222 LSKLLMQ

-236 ASTFSFQYS
+236 GNTFSFQYS
-245 IIGQEIFSYNYS
+245 IIGQEIFGYNYS
-257 KNLVQVFDQ
+257 ENLVQVFDQ
-266 INKQG
+266 INKHG
-271 EIYLS
+271 EVYLS
-276 AENAKENEQILC
+276 VENAKGDEQILC

-295 CRQVVK
+295 CKQVVK
-301 PGDGM
+301 LGDGM

-355 DDHIAAVGDAFT
+355 DDHIATVGDAFT

-389 PEYGDIKGCWTYR
+389 PEYGDIKGCWMYR

-417 KQKKVIPLKQAED
+417 KQKQVIPLKQAED
-430 VHIMQINGEYVLL
+430 VHIMQINGDYVLL
-443 GTDSDDVYYLY
+443 GTDFDEVYYLY
-454 NLQEDIYR
+454 NLQNETYR

-474 EMYVAKKEKK
+474 EMYIAKKEKK
-484 LLFTNEKEAYLV
+484 LLLTNEKEAYLV
-496 DLKER
+496 NLK

>member
-9 AIDACEDRFIRE
+9 AIDACDDRFIRE
-21 AAEDIQKRKPS
+21 AAEDIQKRKS
-32 MIRRFFFVNSSENT
+32 SIIRRFFFVNSSENA
-46 EENSEKDVRNL
+46 EKDMRKL
-57 SGLRVAAAI
+57 SSVRVAVVI
-66 VICVVV
+66 VICVIV

-94 FQIGSSSGDQQGKEN
+94 FQIKSSSDN
-109 QYINNNGS
+109 Q
-117 GKNGNNKKGYNN
+117 KG
-129 NTSNIDSYGK
+129 
-139 NDKKNSAG
+139 
-147 KEVKNGRSNEE
+147 KNGRSNEE
-158 ETGRVHRRNNK
+158 EIGRVRRRNNK
-169 ADEGQDSISQIEKVP
+169 ADEGQDSVSQIEKVP
-184 MKDNLQ
+184 MKDSLQ

-202 KTDANSDE
+202 KTEGDSDE
-210 IVEKVYSIKDGK
+210 IIEKVYSVKEGK
-222 LSKLPIQ
+222 LSKLLMQ
-229 SFSGSYK
+229 SFSGGYK
-236 ASTFSFQYS
+236 ENTFSFQYS
-245 IIGQEIFSYNYS
+245 IIGQEIFGYNYS
-257 KNLVQVFDQ
+257 ENLVQVFDQ

-271 EIYLS
+271 EVYLS
-276 AENAKENEQILC
+276 IENAKGNEQILC

-380 LQTGKVKVY
+380 FQTGKVKVY

-417 KQKKVIPLKQAED
+417 KQKQMIPLKQAED
-430 VHIMQINGEYVLL
+430 VHIMQVNGEYVLL
-443 GTDSDDVYYLY
+443 GTESDDVYYLY

-474 EMYVAKKEKK
+474 EMYIAKKEKK
-484 LLFTNEKEAYLV
+484 LLLTNGKEAYLV
-496 DLKER
+496 NLK